1 VSIFDSK
8 RVTTASK
15 PVEAI
20 KYLSGHNFFMLS
32 KTEQE
37 FLRNPDKFS
46 PDYARSLRHRIKA
59 KRAQMRDELSLFG
72 VAESSNSAADCSNNN
87 QNPKQALSMNQ
98 GQNWSLR
105 RDLDPRPLPYQ
116 GNAPPG

>member
-1 VSIFDSK
+1 
-8 RVTTASK
+8 
-15 PVEAI
+15 
-20 KYLSGHNFFMLS
+20 MLS

-59 KRAQMRDELSLFG
+59 KRAQIQDELSLLG
-72 VAESSNSAADCSNNN
+72 VAEINNGAADCSNNGLN
-87 QNPKQALSMNQ
+87 SKCVASMNP
-98 GQNWSLR
+98 GQEWSLR

>member
-1 VSIFDSK
+1 
-8 RVTTASK
+8 
-15 PVEAI
+15 
-20 KYLSGHNFFMLS
+20 MLS

-37 FLRNPDKFS
+37 CLNNPTNFNS
-46 PDYARSLRHRIKA
+46 NYQRSLCCRLKVKA
-59 KRAQMRDELSLFG
+59 EKMREELSLLKSSG
-72 VAESSNSAADCSNNN
+72 VVENCSGAIEFCSNRQIPN
-87 QNPKQALSMNQ
+87 QDHSMNQ

>member
-1 VSIFDSK
+1 MS
-8 RVTTASK
+8 TTARK
-15 PVEAI
+15 PLVAI
-20 KYLSGHNFFMLS
+20 KYRLNLYFFMLS

-37 FLRNPDKFS
+37 FLRDPSNFNS
-46 PDYARSLRHRIKA
+46 NYQRSLRCRLKIKA
-59 KRAQMRDELSLFG
+59 EKMREELNAVENCSN
-72 VAESSNSAADCSNNN
+72 VAEFCGTNKTSKHVA
-87 QNPKQALSMNQ
+87 SMNQ